1 MEDIKTTNVENKPIE
16 KIEKTY
22 SFYNLLVFDK
32 ELNIVNL
39 INFSNRNLK
48 DNIYDDN
55 SFYVEIPLELFI
67 QIRMLLDSN
76 TLKLTK
82 NPLQEQI
89 TIQDIQATPLPPTPP
104 TPEEAINNSLLN
116 VTMGIGKLNTQVNA
130 ISDGMF
136 NEIEE
141 RVKIKKQIEA
151 LNTTVL
157 MLTMKLGGK

>member
-1 MEDIKTTNVENKPIE
+1 MEDIKTINIENKP
-16 KIEKTY
+16 IEKTY

-82 NPLQEQI
+82 NPLKEQI
-89 TIQDIQATPLPPTPP
+89 TIQDIQATPLPPQPP
-104 TPEEAINNSLLN
+104 TRDELINKALLEQALEVNTLSEKTQGLAQGVLEGAILQNKIQSQL
-116 VTMGIGKLNTQVNA
+116 KLISKA
-130 ISDGMF
+130 IL
-136 NEIEE
+136 E
-141 RVKIKKQIEA
+141 
-151 LNTTVL
+151 
-157 MLTMKLGGK
+157 LTMKGMK

>member
-1 MEDIKTTNVENKPIE
+1 MEDIKTINIENKP
-16 KIEKTY
+16 IEKTY

-55 SFYVEIPLELFI
+55 SFYVEISLELFME
-67 QIRMLLDSN
+67 IRSLLNSN
-76 TLKLTK
+76 KLKLTK

-89 TIQDIQATPLPPTPP
+89 TIKDVQATPLPPQPP
-104 TPEEAINNSLLN
+104 TKEEAINNSLLN
-116 VTMGIGKLNTQVNA
+116 ITMGIGKLNTQVNA
-130 ISDGMF
+130 ISDGML
-136 NEIEE
+136 NEVEE

>member
-1 MEDIKTTNVENKPIE
+1 MEEIKTTNVENKPIE

-55 SFYVEIPLELFI
+55 SFYIEISVELFGE
-67 QIRMLLDSN
+67 IRKLLDSN
-76 TLKLTK
+76 KLKLTK

-89 TIQDIQATPLPPTPP
+89 TIKDVQAIPLPPKPP
-104 TPEEAINNSLLN
+104 TKEELVNKALLEQTIQITELNQKTDGLAQGIMEGVIKQSKTDKKINALSKAIL
-116 VTMGIGKLNTQVNA
+116 
-130 ISDGMF
+130 
-136 NEIEE
+136 E
-141 RVKIKKQIEA
+141 
-151 LNTTVL
+151 
-157 MLTMKLGGK
+157 LTMKGSL

>member
-1 MEDIKTTNVENKPIE
+1 MEDIKTPNIENKSIE

-82 NPLQEQI
+82 NPIQEQI
-89 TIQDIQATPLPPTPP
+89 TIQDIQATPLPPQPP
-104 TPEEAINNSLLN
+104 TKEEAINNSLLN
-116 VTMGIGKLNTQVNA
+116 ITMGIGKLNTQVNA
-130 ISDGMF
+130 ISDGML
-136 NEIEE
+136 NEVEE

>member
-1 MEDIKTTNVENKPIE
+1 MEDIKTPNIENKPIE

-67 QIRMLLDSN
+67 QIRILLDSN
-76 TLKLTK
+76 KLKLTK

-89 TIQDIQATPLPPTPP
+89 TIKDIQATPLPPTPP

-116 VTMGIGKLNTQVNA
+116 ITMGIGKLNTQVNA
-130 ISDGMF
+130 ISDGML
-136 NEIEE
+136 NEVEE

>member
-1 MEDIKTTNVENKPIE
+1 MEDIKTTNIENKP
-16 KIEKTY
+16 IEKTY